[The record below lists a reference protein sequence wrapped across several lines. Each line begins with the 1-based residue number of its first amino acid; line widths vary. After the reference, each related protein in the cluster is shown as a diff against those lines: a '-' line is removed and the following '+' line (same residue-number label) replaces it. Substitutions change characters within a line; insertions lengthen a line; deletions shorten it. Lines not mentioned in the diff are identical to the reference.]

1 MVTLLNYLFFP
12 IVLGF
17 AYFIVRALQNK
28 KPKQALALVLTC
40 AVTMFFGNSLMNAY
54 GYRNVAPDKNY
65 GVYSN
70 VSQNVNQQD
79 INGFQQSPVKRP
91 APVIQDLTSQSASSA
106 AIEARTK
113 AFKEQVQWDKT
124 IIKELAKQP
133 VEVSK

>member
-12 IVLGF
+12 IALCF
-17 AYFIVRALQNK
+17 AYFIVKALQNK
-28 KPKQALALVLTC
+28 KPNQALALVLTC

-65 GVYSN
+65 GVYSK
-70 VSQNVNQQD
+70 VNSQD
-79 INGFQQSPVKRP
+79 INGFQQSPVERP
-91 APVIQDLTSQSASSA
+91 APVIQDLTSQSASPA

-124 IIKELAKQP
+124 AIKELAEQPSQP
-133 VEVSK
+133 VEASK